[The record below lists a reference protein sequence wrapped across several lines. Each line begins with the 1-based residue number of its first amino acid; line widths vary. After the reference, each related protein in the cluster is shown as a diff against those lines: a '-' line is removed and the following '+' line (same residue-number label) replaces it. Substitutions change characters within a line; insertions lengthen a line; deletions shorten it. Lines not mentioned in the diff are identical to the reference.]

1 MKTITTVV
9 DDYGTI
15 EFRIKEDG
23 VLEVKVDVKLPI
35 PEGHIEF
42 KGYLSPEEIAWN
54 VQHSLLILALNNKL
68 PFQLVDKNTIAN
80 YAPKDEQVN

>member
-68 PFQLVDKNTIAN
+68 PFQLVYKNTIAN
-80 YAPKDEQVN
+80 YAPKEEQVN

>member
-54 VQHSLLILALNNKL
+54 IQHSLLILALNNKL
-68 PFQLVDKNTIAN
+68 PFQLV
-80 YAPKDEQVN
+80 KDADVSKHGPNNDMVN